1 MIRYLFRRPEFP
13 IICDVQ
19 GSLICGKTPDQFL
32 ERVIAN
38 SIPRD
43 QVFQL
48 VDATGESWSFH
59 TDLMVISPLTT
70 KIRWTKKKLIDLVN
84 NSITAQQVGI
94 EYTAKSLSNKRFD
107 QVIKELVS
115 LVDKKGTDLFSENV

>member
-1 MIRYLFRRPEFP
+1 MIRYFFRRPNFP

-19 GSLICGKTPDQFL
+19 GSLIFGKTPDQFL
-32 ERVIAN
+32 EQVIAKN
-38 SIPRD
+38 IPHD

-59 TDLMVISPLTT
+59 TDLIAISPLTA
-70 KIRWTKKKLIDLVN
+70 KVRWTKKKLIDLVN
-84 NSITAQQVGI
+84 NSITAQQAGI

-107 QVIKELVS
+107 QVIMELVS
-115 LVDKKGTDLFSENV
+115 LVEGAEKRQQ